1 MIEWKWTNNIIMKIR
16 VNPDFNYEILDAALE
31 FSLYSLHY
39 LLIKIESTYI
49 HFTLLPRMR
58 VP

>member
-31 FSLYSLHY
+31 LCVIILIIILTLLTHKNGEYLYSLY
-39 LLIKIESTYI
+39 TSS
-49 HFTLLPRMR
+49 
-58 VP
+58 